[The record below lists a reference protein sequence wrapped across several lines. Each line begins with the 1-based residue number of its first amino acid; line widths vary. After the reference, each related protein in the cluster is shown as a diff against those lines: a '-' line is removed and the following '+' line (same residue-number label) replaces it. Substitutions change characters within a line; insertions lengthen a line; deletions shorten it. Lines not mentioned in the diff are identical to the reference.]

1 MDGTTHFSTG
11 IRLSRSTLAVL
22 AAVATAEPAQTQD
35 LLVFSSNEAAAVRS
49 EHAAST
55 DQVFEERW
63 NGGSEFIVGQDG
75 RLTAGTAPQAAP
87 VDANLHIHNGN
98 VQNGIMSE
106 AAPPLV
112 QSKECGSSPLSPD
125 QVRMLVEE
133 AATRHGVDPAF
144 AVAVAWA
151 ESDFDR
157 NRNSPKGAQGVMQL
171 MPATA
176 ERFGVVDVCDP
187 ADNIEGGISY
197 LRVLFE
203 QFENPLF
210 VAAAYNAGEAR
221 VLEYGGIP
229 PFHETVGFV
238 AKVVNYQLGR
248 SMPSTARSKSDPS
261 SAAGAANRPH
271 TGVITA
277 RAHGEF
283 VGGVMHFNWREQK

>member
-1 MDGTTHFSTG
+1 MDGTTHFRTST
-11 IRLSRSTLAVL
+11 RLGCSTLVLIAVT
-22 AAVATAEPAQTQD
+22 ATAAPAQTRD
-35 LLVFSSNEAAAVRS
+35 ILALSSTEAAAVHS
-49 EHAAST
+49 EPAASA
-55 DQVFEERW
+55 DQAFEERW
-63 NGGSEFIVGQDG
+63 NGGGEFIVGQDG
-75 RLTAGTAPQAAP
+75 RLTAGTASHAAS
-87 VDANLHIHNGN
+87 VGAILHTHKGN
-98 VQNGIMSE
+98 VQIGIISNE
-106 AAPPLV
+106 TAPLV
-112 QSKECGSSPLSPD
+112 QSKECGPSPLSPD
-125 QVRMLVEE
+125 QIRMLVEE

-176 ERFGVVDVCDP
+176 ERFGVADVCDP
-187 ADNIEGGISY
+187 ADNIEGGIGY

-203 QFENPLF
+203 QFENPLI

-221 VLEYGGIP
+221 VLEHGGIP

-261 SAAGAANRPH
+261 SAAGAANSPH
-271 TGVITA
+271 SGVITA

-283 VGGVMHFNWREQK
+283 VGGVMHFNWREEK